1 MVAKNQQV
9 QPQVKKKGKKAQLEE
24 PSFSEQV
31 VTYFKGVRSEWHKV
45 TWPDRQ
51 QTIHETLI
59 VIVVTTFI
67 TLLIFF
73 IDNILRYAVNLLE
86 KVVG

>member
-1 MVAKNQQV
+1 MVAKNQQL
-9 QPQVKKKGKKAQLEE
+9 QSQAKKKGKKAQLED

-31 VTYFKGVRSEWHKV
+31 RTYFKGVRSEWHKV

-59 VIVVTTFI
+59 VIVVTVFI

-73 IDNILRYAVNLLE
+73 IDNILRYGVGLLE
-86 KVVG
+86 KIS